1 MILQIF
7 YIKVVW
13 IIILFFLLLLSIL
26 RFILISWWENREEYF
41 YSDYNP
47 TVALIIPCKGIDL
60 YMERN
65 LTSIKN
71 QDYNKLTTV
80 AVVDSE
86 DDPAITILEKLQ
98 INYIISD
105 HSYKGSG
112 KVRAIS
118 TAFKKFSNLD
128 VFVMADS
135 DTELPND
142 WLKYLVNPLM
152 DNAIGVTTTY
162 PIYEP
167 IENSNIWSKIKKV
180 WGFLGINMMEFRP
193 SRFAWGGSMAI
204 RNDLLDEVSFNYFSS
219 SVSDDAAITRICKE
233 KKLSIYYSKKA
244 TPVIHVNETKK
255 NFIEW
260 ATRQMAISISHS
272 KHAFTSGFIMYSS
285 MILYLVA
292 LIPLSLFV
300 WNYFLFGYIPLI
312 FPMIINARRTK
323 NHKLI
328 IFILSFIMPVIFL
341 YNLISG
347 NRKTHIEWRGNK
359 YHLQK

>member
-1 MILQIF
+1 MTLQFFIVK
-7 YIKVVW
+7 IAW
-13 IIILFFLLLLSIL
+13 IITLFILLILSIL
-26 RFILISWWENREEYF
+26 RFVLISWWEKREEYF
-41 YSDYNP
+41 YSEYNP
-47 TVALIIPCKGIDL
+47 TIVLIIPCKGIDL

-65 LTSIKN
+65 LASIKN
-71 QDYNKLTTV
+71 QNYNKLTTI

-86 DDPAITILEKLQ
+86 DDPAVELLKKLK

-105 HSYKGSG
+105 QHYKGSG

-118 TAFKKFSNLD
+118 TAIQKYSNKE

-135 DTELPND
+135 DTELPTD
-142 WLKYLVNPLM
+142 WVRYLVNPLM
-152 DNAIGVTTTY
+152 DKAIGVATTY

-167 IENSNIWSKIKKV
+167 IEKSNIWSIIKKV
-180 WGFLGINMMEFRP
+180 WGFLGINMMEFYP

-204 RNDLLDEVSFNYFSS
+204 RNDLLDDENFNYFSS
-219 SVSDDAAITRICKE
+219 TVSDDAAITKICKE

-244 TPVIHVNETKK
+244 TPVIHVNETRESF
-255 NFIEW
+255 NEW

-272 KHAFTSGFIMYSS
+272 KHVFTSGIIMYFS
-285 MILYLVA
+285 IIVYFIA
-292 LIPLSLFV
+292 LIPLSLFE
-300 WNYFLFGYIPLI
+300 WNYFLLGYIPFI

-323 NHKLI
+323 NHKFA
-328 IFILSFIMPVIFL
+328 IFLLSFIMPVFFL

-347 NRKTHIEWRGNK
+347 KKKTHIEWRGNR

>member
-1 MILQIF
+1 MLQF
-7 YIKVVW
+7 FLIKIVW
-13 IIILFFLLLLSIL
+13 IITLFVILLLSIL
-26 RFILISWWENREEYF
+26 RFILISWWEKREEYF
-41 YSDYNP
+41 YSEYNP
-47 TVALIIPCKGIDL
+47 AVVLIIPCKGIDL
-60 YMERN
+60 YMEKN
-65 LTSIKN
+65 LKSVKSQNYDKLSII
-71 QDYNKLTTV
+71 

-86 DDPAITILEKLQ
+86 NDSAVDILKKLK

-105 HSYKGSG
+105 QRYKGSG

-118 TAFKKFSNLD
+118 TAIQKFPD
-128 VFVMADS
+128 KEVYVMADS
-135 DTELPND
+135 DTVLPTD
-142 WLKYLVNPLM
+142 WLRYLVNPLM
-152 DNAIGVTTTY
+152 DKAIGVTTTY

-180 WGFLGINMMEFRP
+180 WGFLGINMMEFSP

-204 RNDLLDEVSFNYFSS
+204 RNDLLDEKSFNYFSS
-219 SVSDDAAITRICKE
+219 SVSDDAAITKICKD

-244 TPVIHVNETKK
+244 TPVIHVDETRDS
-255 NFIEW
+255 FIEW

-272 KHAFTSGFIMYSS
+272 KHAFTSGIIVYFSI
-285 MILYLVA
+285 IVYLIV
-292 LIPLSLFV
+292 LIPLSMLE
-300 WNYFLFGYIPLI
+300 WNYFLLGYIPFI

-328 IFILSFIMPVIFL
+328 IFLISFIMPVIFL

-347 NRKTHIEWRGNK
+347 NRKTHIEWRGNR

>member
-1 MILQIF
+1 MMLQF
-7 YIKVVW
+7 FLIKIVW
-13 IIILFFLLLLSIL
+13 IITLFVILLLSIL
-26 RFILISWWENREEYF
+26 RFILISWWEKREEYF
-41 YSDYNP
+41 YSEYNP
-47 TVALIIPCKGIDL
+47 AVVLIIPCKGIDL
-60 YMERN
+60 YMEKN
-65 LTSIKN
+65 LKSVKSQNYDKLSII
-71 QDYNKLTTV
+71 

-86 DDPAITILEKLQ
+86 NDSAVDILKKLK

-105 HSYKGSG
+105 QRYKGSG

-118 TAFKKFSNLD
+118 TAIQKFPD
-128 VFVMADS
+128 KEVYVMADS
-135 DTELPND
+135 DTVLPTD
-142 WLKYLVNPLM
+142 WLRYLVNPLM
-152 DNAIGVTTTY
+152 DKAIGVTTTY

-180 WGFLGINMMEFRP
+180 WGFLGINMMEFSP

-204 RNDLLDEVSFNYFSS
+204 RNDLLDEKSFNYFSS
-219 SVSDDAAITRICKE
+219 SVSDDAAITKICKD

-244 TPVIHVNETKK
+244 TPVIHVDETRDS
-255 NFIEW
+255 FIEW

-272 KHAFTSGFIMYSS
+272 KHAFTSGIIVYFSI
-285 MILYLVA
+285 IVYLIV
-292 LIPLSLFV
+292 LIPLSMLE
-300 WNYFLFGYIPLI
+300 WNYFLLGYIPFI

-328 IFILSFIMPVIFL
+328 IFLISFIMPVIFL

-347 NRKTHIEWRGNK
+347 NRKTHIEWRGNR

>member
-1 MILQIF
+1 MVLQF
-7 YIKVVW
+7 FLIKIVW
-13 IIILFFLLLLSIL
+13 IITLFVILLLSIL
-26 RFILISWWENREEYF
+26 RFILISWWEKREEYF
-41 YSDYNP
+41 YSEYNP
-47 TVALIIPCKGIDL
+47 AVVLIIPCKGIDL
-60 YMERN
+60 YMEKN
-65 LTSIKN
+65 LKSVKSQNYDKLSII
-71 QDYNKLTTV
+71 

-86 DDPAITILEKLQ
+86 NDSAVDILKKLK

-105 HSYKGSG
+105 QRYKGSG

-118 TAFKKFSNLD
+118 TAIQKFPD
-128 VFVMADS
+128 KEVYVMADS
-135 DTELPND
+135 DTVLPTD
-142 WLKYLVNPLM
+142 WLRYLVNPLM
-152 DNAIGVTTTY
+152 DKAIGVTTTY

-180 WGFLGINMMEFRP
+180 WGFLGINMMEFSP

-204 RNDLLDEVSFNYFSS
+204 RNDLLDEKSFNYFSS
-219 SVSDDAAITRICKE
+219 SVSDDAAITKICKD

-244 TPVIHVNETKK
+244 TPVIHVDETRDS
-255 NFIEW
+255 FIEW

-272 KHAFTSGFIMYSS
+272 KHAFTSGIIVYFSI
-285 MILYLVA
+285 IVYLIV
-292 LIPLSLFV
+292 LIPLSMLE
-300 WNYFLFGYIPLI
+300 WNYFLLGYIPFI

-328 IFILSFIMPVIFL
+328 IFLISFIMPVIFL

-347 NRKTHIEWRGNK
+347 NRKTHIEWRGNR